1 MSMLNALSIPTIPPW
16 AFPVL
21 FITGLLAG
29 FIDSIAGGGGL
40 ITLPVLL
47 SFGMPPQL
55 ALGTNKLQATFGSG
69 SAAWHYAHFKIVSL
83 SQCGLGVLF
92 TVIGAVAGTLF
103 VQWLNPAFLR
113 HIIPV
118 LLLAIAAYVL
128 FKPRLGEEDI
138 HPRMTPGLFY
148 LVAGLLLGF
157 YDGFLG
163 PGTGSF
169 WTMAYMLGL
178 GFNLTKATGY
188 TKVMNFASNLSSLAF
203 FALAGQVYCGAGFT
217 MGIGQLLGAKIGSGL
232 VVAKGAKFIRPVF
245 LAMVI
250 ALTLKLLYDTYRR

>member
-1 MSMLNALSIPTIPPW
+1 MLNALPITTIPLW
-16 AFPVL
+16 AFPIL
-21 FITGLLAG
+21 FFTGLLAG
-29 FIDSIAGGGGL
+29 FVDSIAGGGGL

-47 SFGMPPQL
+47 SFGIPPQL

-69 SAAWHYAHFKIVSL
+69 SAAWHYSQSKIVSL
-83 SQCGLGVLF
+83 SQCGRGILF
-92 TVIGAVAGTLF
+92 TIIGAIAGTLL
-103 VQWLNPAFLR
+103 VQHLNPAFLK
-113 HIIPV
+113 HIIPI
-118 LLLAIAAYVL
+118 LLLAIASYVL
-128 FKPRLGEEDI
+128 FKPRLGAEDI
-138 HPRMTPGLFY
+138 HPRMSPGLFY

-203 FALAGQVYCGAGFT
+203 FALAGQVFYGVGLT
-217 MGIGQLLGAKIGSGL
+217 MGIGQLLGAKIGSGM
-232 VVAKGAKFIRPVF
+232 VVAKGAKFIRPIF
-245 LAMVI
+245 LAMVL
-250 ALTLKLLYDTYRR
+250 ALTLKLLYDTYRK